1 MKSKIFLF
9 ICLFATFSLSADT
22 PSYEEIT
29 DRNKLEVRTP
39 SLASRKTAKI
49 RLYNGLEVL
58 LISDPD
64 ASQSAAALA
73 MEVGSWSD
81 PDEYPGMAHF
91 TEHLLFMASKTYPE
105 ENGYFK
111 QVTNNS
117 GMLNAFTASDRTV
130 YSFCVNHDAFPA
142 TLDYFSHMF
151 IDPLFSQSGVGRE
164 LHAVDQEHDKNI
176 ENDGFREYMVL
187 KTTGNPKHPNARFAT
202 GNAETLGGIPREA
215 VIKWYSENYS
225 SDKAHLVIYAA
236 LPIEELKEL
245 AATHFSAV
253 PLNSNPKAS
262 FPERLTTTS
271 QQGSITYITP
281 VKEVRELGI
290 YWELPESFFANIED
304 KSDALL
310 SYILSSRHPESLYSK
325 LKQAELIDT
334 LYAGCHPFSKDSG
347 FYAVDFILTPKGVGQ
362 TEQILEALFQTM
374 NTIKEHGIPPY
385 IFDETKN
392 MAKLDYEY
400 QGRAHP
406 FGFVTDAA
414 YRMAE
419 EPLETF
425 PQMSILPT
433 EYSANDCAKLV
444 GMLHPKTALYSLK
457 APPAETGVNGN
468 QVEKWSGAKYT
479 VQQLDEKMLAS
490 WGEGTTQMSAVYPK
504 QNPYI
509 PSDLALVTQKRE
521 TEETPIPSLL
531 VDDEFGKVY
540 YWEDGHYLVPEVSW
554 ILSFKSPLIDRSAH
568 QIALINLFKKCISDH
583 MVATSYYTNAASLS
597 AHVGDTDYKFGIYIN
612 GFSEKA
618 PVLLE
623 QVLDGIKTCN
633 WTREE
638 FELQRSLLISQY
650 ENFRKAPPLTQ
661 AVELLENVLFDIYP
675 RKEAELNALRSL
687 SYEDFLNFKAKF
699 MQQAYAEVLLTGN
712 MTQEDAYKTWNL
724 VQNKLHYLPYPKSQH
739 PERSFLVLPSHQGP
753 YKLQETA
760 DTLGHGAVLVLQEG
774 PFSFDKN
781 ASSSILSKGISEDFF
796 NTLRTKQQTA
806 YIAQTTKMEEDG
818 QLFQLFYVQSSTHQP
833 DELIARFELFLED
846 YVKDFEAKI
855 PEGQFDNIRTNIIT
869 LAKQPPDN
877 LAGMAGRLYMLAFKY
892 DGDFRHIDKKIDA
905 LAELD
910 YETFKQ
916 DSISFLSRSNS
927 KRIAIM
933 LEGHPPEGKG
943 FRYQDITADELK
955 TRGAYVTWR
964 TPNE

>member
-1 MKSKIFLF
+1 MKSKFFLF
-9 ICLFATFSLSADT
+9 ISLFASFSLLAEA
-22 PSYEEIT
+22 PSYEEII
-29 DRNKLEVRTP
+29 DRNSLEIRTP

-58 LISDPD
+58 IISDPD

-111 QVTNNS
+111 QVTNNG
-117 GMLNAFTASDRTV
+117 GMLNAFTTSDRTV
-130 YSFCVNHDAFPA
+130 YTFCVNHDAFPA

-215 VIKWYSENYS
+215 VIKWYKENYS
-225 SDKAHLVIYAA
+225 SDKAHLVLYAA
-236 LPIEELKEL
+236 LPLEELKEL
-245 AATHFSAV
+245 AAAHFSAM
-253 PLNSNPKAS
+253 PLNSTPKATFS
-262 FPERLTTTS
+262 ERLTTPS
-271 QQGSITYITP
+271 QRGSITYITP

-334 LYAGCHPFSKDSG
+334 LYAGCHPFSKESG
-347 FYAVDFILTPKGVGQ
+347 FYAVDFVLTPKGVGQ
-362 TEQILEALFQTM
+362 TDQILEALFQTV

-385 IFDETKN
+385 IFDEAKN

-400 QGRAHP
+400 QGRNHP
-406 FGFVTDAA
+406 FAFVTDAA

-433 EYSANDCAKLV
+433 EYHANDCAKLV
-444 GMLHPKTALYSLK
+444 RMLQPKTALYSLK
-457 APPAETGVNGN
+457 APPAETGVYGN

-490 WGEGTTQMSAVYPK
+490 WEETATQMSTVYPK

-509 PSDLALVTQKRE
+509 PSDLTLVTQKRE
-521 TEETPIPSLL
+521 KEETPIPSLL

-540 YWEDGHYLVPEVSW
+540 FWEDGHYLVPEVSW
-554 ILSFKSPLIDRSAH
+554 IFSFKSPRIDRSAH
-568 QIALINLFKKCISDH
+568 QIALINLFEKCVSDH
-583 MVATSYYTNAASLS
+583 MIATSYYTSAASLS
-597 AHVGDTDYKFGIYIN
+597 SHVGDNDYKFVLYIN

-623 QVLDGIKTCN
+623 QVIEGIKTCT
-633 WTREE
+633 WTKEE
-638 FELQRSLLISQY
+638 FELQRSLLVTEY
-650 ENFRKAPPLTQ
+650 ENFRKASPLTQ
-661 AVELLENVLFDIYP
+661 AVALLENVLFDIYP
-675 RKEAELNALRSL
+675 RKEKELEALCSL

-699 MQQAYAEVLLTGN
+699 LQHAYAEVLLAGN
-712 MTQEDAYKTWNL
+712 MTQEDAYKTWNT
-724 VQNKLHYLPYPKSQH
+724 VQNKLHYLPYARNEH
-739 PERSFLVLPSHQGP
+739 LERSFLVLPSHCGP
-753 YKLQETA
+753 YKLQEKA
-760 DTLGHGAVLVLQEG
+760 DTLGHGAILVLQEG

-781 ASSSILSKGISEDFF
+781 ASSAILSKGISEDFF

-806 YIAQTTKMEEDG
+806 YIAKSTKMEEDG
-818 QLFQLFYVQSSTHQP
+818 QLFQIFYVQSSTHQP

-846 YVKDFEAKI
+846 YVKDFESKI
-855 PEGQFDNIRTNIIT
+855 SEGQFDNIRTNIIT
-869 LAKQPPDN
+869 LAKKPPDN

-892 DGDFRHIDKKIDA
+892 DGDFYHTDKKIDA

-910 YETFKQ
+910 YETFKR
-916 DSISFLSRSNS
+916 DSISFISRSNS

-933 LEGHPPEGKG
+933 LEGNSPEGKG

-955 TRGAYVTWR
+955 TSGAYITWKAC
-964 TPNE
+964 NE

>member
-1 MKSKIFLF
+1 MKAKILLF
-9 ICLFATFSLSADT
+9 ICLAMSFSLSAEL
-22 PSYEEIT
+22 PNYEEIP
-29 DRNKLEVRTP
+29 DRNQLEVRTP

-58 LISDPD
+58 IISDPD

-81 PDEYPGMAHF
+81 PTEYPGMAHF

-111 QVTNNS
+111 QVTNNG
-117 GMLNAFTASDRTV
+117 GMLNAFTTSDRTV
-130 YSFCVNHDAFPA
+130 YTFCVNHDAFPA

-176 ENDGFREYMVL
+176 ENDGFREYMVI

-215 VIKWYSENYS
+215 VIKWHSENYS
-225 SDKAHLVIYAA
+225 SDKAHLVLYAA

-245 AATHFSAV
+245 AVANFSAV
-253 PLNSNPKAS
+253 PLNSSPKAS
-262 FPERLTTTS
+262 FPESLTTPS
-271 QQGSITYITP
+271 QQGTITYITP
-281 VKEVRELGI
+281 VKEVRELGV
-290 YWELPESFFANIED
+290 YWELPESFFDNIED

-310 SYILSSRHPESLYSK
+310 SYILSSRHPESLYSQ

-334 LYAGCHPFSKDSG
+334 LYSGCHPFSKESG
-347 FYAVDFILTPKGVGQ
+347 FFAVDFILTPKGVGQ
-362 TEQILEALFQTM
+362 TEKILASLFQTLG
-374 NTIKEHGIPPY
+374 TIKEHGVPPY

-400 QGRAHP
+400 QGRDHP
-406 FGFVTDAA
+406 FGFVTNAA
-414 YRMAE
+414 YQMAE

-433 EYSANDCAKLV
+433 EYSADDCAKLL

-457 APPAETGVNGN
+457 APPAETGVKGN
-468 QVEKWSGAKYT
+468 QTEKWSGAEYA
-479 VQQLDEKMLAS
+479 VQSLDETLLTS
-490 WGEGTTQMSAVYPK
+490 WADNSAQISTVYPK
-504 QNPYI
+504 QNPFI
-509 PSDLALVTQKRE
+509 PSDLELVTQKRK
-521 TEETPIPSLL
+521 TEETPIPTLL

-540 YWEDGHYLVPEVSW
+540 YWEDGRYLVPEVSW
-554 ILSFKSPLIDRSAH
+554 IFSFKSPRIDRSAH
-568 QIALINLFKKCISDH
+568 QIALINLFEKCISDH
-583 MVATSYYTNAASLS
+583 MISTSYYANAASLTS
-597 AHVGDTDYKFGIYIN
+597 YVGDNDYKFFIYIN

-633 WTREE
+633 WTKEE
-638 FELQRSLLISQY
+638 FELQRTLLITQY

-675 RKEAELNALRSL
+675 RKEAELEALRSL
-687 SYEDFLNFKAKF
+687 TYDDFLVFKAKF
-699 MQQAYAEVLLTGN
+699 LEQSYAEVLLTGN
-712 MTQEDAYKTWNL
+712 MTQEDAFAAWNT

-739 PERSFLVLPSHQGP
+739 PERSFLVLPSHRGP
-753 YKLQETA
+753 YKLQEKA

-781 ASSSILSKGISEDFF
+781 ASAAILSKGLSEDFF

-806 YIAQTTKMEEDG
+806 YIAQSTKMEEDG
-818 QLFQLFYVQSSTHQP
+818 QLLQLFYVQSSTHQP

-846 YVKDFEAKI
+846 YVKDFENKI
-855 PEGQFDNIRTNIIT
+855 PEGQFENIRTNIIT

-892 DGDFRHIDKKIDA
+892 DGDFHNIDKKIDA
-905 LAELD
+905 LAKLD

-916 DSISFLSRSNS
+916 DSVKFLSRSNS

-933 LEGHPPEGKG
+933 LEGKPPEGKD

-955 TRGAYVTWR
+955 TRGAYVTWKAA
-964 TPNE
+964 NE